1 VLTRLAAA
9 TAVAASLTLAACGG
23 DDKKAAAAKRDE
35 QSTPARA
42 LSETGK
48 VREQL
53 AAAVSSYKGG
63 DEAAATSRAEDAY
76 LDHFE
81 LVEGPLEDQDPELKE
96 TLEHAIR
103 EELVGA
109 MKDSKPASEVEAM
122 AQAIDRDLATA
133 EAALR

>member
-23 DDKKAAAAKRDE
+23 DDKQVAAKQDE

-42 LSETGK
+42 LRETGK
-48 VREQL
+48 VREEL
-53 AAAVSSYKGG
+53 AAAVATYKRG

-81 LVEGPLEDQDPELKE
+81 LVEGALEKQDPELKE

-103 EELVGA
+103 EQLVGA
-109 MKDSKPASEVEAM
+109 MKDHEPASEVEAM